1 MKKFIPIFGIALL
14 LNACV
19 GGWDASSQANN
30 SVKPQVENCPKAT
43 VVYLPVPKQNESFYD
58 RFDFHIRNIITDADT
73 VKFQT
78 LKQDFV
84 FCRSN
89 NSWTVQPGT
98 LPKEL
103 QPESNYAAFAE
114 ETVNPKLKNID
125 FSGKTYQYRVLRE
138 PKFSVGEN
146 NNISRPNEP
155 EPTKDRVVFEVVPPN
170 SEKPQTKTLYTL
182 NDLQNAAVKAGY
194 GTGGQLGFPRVTSA
208 VIYDNR
214 IWWSVAFEQGE
225 GNNGIATIVSYD
237 PKTEKFSLIQ
247 PEALWSTQITD
258 LAISGDPKNPTF
270 WMGTN
275 ISGEGNLYIP
285 AKGLVAYRPNS
296 QNPNSGSLTAYTV
309 DNSQLVGAI
318 PDKLKLENDKL
329 WVSTANGVCQINW
342 QAADNSD
349 WSCWRFTAMAKL
361 PSEEVPL
368 YSALTNKTPAVSLSR
383 KKSGETMEVL
393 WWSPV
398 EYQTLKG
405 RYEVRYP
412 QGFTVKLD
420 EGASIYEFNNSLSPG
435 KPAVDWPGFQWH
447 WNGVSAAPPQE
458 ARFVRGLDEV
468 SLNLV
473 GGGPRGIGS
482 GQLSPEVP
490 INWNAMRGDLE
501 LLELS
506 PKSTSVKYYSGWVDE
521 AKLQPYLKVVPQA
534 RSQNPQP
541 NPLAA
546 KVNELPSR

>member
-1 MKKFIPIFGIALL
+1 MKKILPLFGMALL

-19 GGWDASSQANN
+19 STANTSSQANN
-30 SVKPQVENCPKAT
+30 SVKPQAENCPKAT
-43 VVYLPVPKQNESFYD
+43 IVSLPMPKENESFYD
-58 RFDFHIRNIITDADT
+58 SFNFHIRNIITDADT
-73 VKFQT
+73 VRFQS

-103 QPESNYAAFAE
+103 QPESNYAAFAQ
-114 ETVNPKLKNID
+114 ETVNPKFKNIE
-125 FSGKTYQYRVLRE
+125 FQGKTYQYRVLRE
-138 PKFSVGEN
+138 PKFTLGEN

-155 EPTKDRVVFEVVPPN
+155 EPTQDRVVFELVTPN
-170 SEKPQTKTLYTL
+170 SEKPQIKTLYTL
-182 NDLQNAAVKAGY
+182 KDLQDVAVKAGY
-194 GTGGQLGFPRVTSA
+194 GTGGQLGFPRITSA
-208 VIYDNR
+208 TVYDNR

-258 LAISGDPKNPTF
+258 LAITGDTKNLTF
-270 WMGTN
+270 WMGTSV
-275 ISGEGNLYIP
+275 SGEGNLYIP

-296 QNPNSGSLTAYTV
+296 QNLNSGSLTAYTV
-309 DNSQLVGAI
+309 NDSPLVGAI

-329 WVSTANGVCQINW
+329 WVSTANGVCQFNW
-342 QAADNSD
+342 QAADNRD
-349 WSCWRFTAMAKL
+349 WSCWRFTAMANL

-383 KKSGETMEVL
+383 NNSGETVEVL

-398 EYQTLKG
+398 EYQTLKK
-405 RYEVRYP
+405 RYEVKYP

-420 EGASIYEFNNSLSPG
+420 EGASIYEFNNSLPPG
-435 KPAVDWPGFQWH
+435 KPQIDWPGFQWH
-447 WNGVSAAPPQE
+447 WNGD
-458 ARFVRGLDEV
+458 RFVRGLDEV

-473 GGGPRGIGS
+473 GSGPQGIGS

-501 LLELS
+501 LLQLS

-521 AKLQPYLKVVPQA
+521 AKLQPYLTVVPQA
-534 RSQNPQP
+534 RPQNLQP

-546 KVNELPSR
+546 KVNELPSRQ

>member
-1 MKKFIPIFGIALL
+1 MKKIIPFFGIALL

-19 GGWDASSQANN
+19 SGFNGSSQANN
-30 SVKPQVENCPKAT
+30 GVKTQVENCPKPT

-58 RFDFHIRNIITDADT
+58 SFDFHIRNIITDADT
-73 VKFQT
+73 VRFQS

-103 QPESNYAAFAE
+103 QPESNYAAFAQDL
-114 ETVNPKLKNID
+114 VNPKFKNID
-125 FSGKTYQYRVLRE
+125 FQGKNYRYRVLRE
-138 PKFSVGEN
+138 PKFSLGEN
-146 NNISRPNEP
+146 NNITRPNEP
-155 EPTKDRVVFEVVPPN
+155 EPANDRVVFEVVTPN
-170 SEKPQTKTLYTL
+170 SEKPQIKTLYTL
-182 NDLQNAAVKAGY
+182 KNLQDAAVKAGY

-208 VIYDNR
+208 VIFDNR

-225 GNNGIATIVSYD
+225 GNNGIATIVSYE
-237 PKTEKFSLIQ
+237 PKSEQFNLIQ

-258 LAISGDPKNPTF
+258 LAITGNAKSPTF

-275 ISGEGNLYIP
+275 VSGEGNLYIP

-296 QNPNSGSLTAYTV
+296 ENPNSGSLTAYTV
-309 DNSQLVGAI
+309 NNSPLVGAI

-361 PSEEVPL
+361 PAEEVPL

-383 KKSGETMEVL
+383 EKSGETVEIL

-398 EYQTLKG
+398 EYQTLKK
-405 RYEVRYP
+405 RYEVKYP
-412 QGFTVKLD
+412 QGFSVKLD
-420 EGASIYEFNNSLSPG
+420 EGASIYEFNNSLPPG
-435 KPAVDWPGFQWH
+435 KPSVDWPGFQWH
-447 WNGVSAAPPQE
+447 WNGD
-458 ARFVRGLDEV
+458 RFVRGLDEV

-473 GGGPRGIGS
+473 GGGPQGIGS

-501 LLELS
+501 LLEIT

-521 AKLQPYLKVVPQA
+521 AKLQPYLTVVPQE
-534 RSQNPQP
+534 RPQNPQP

-546 KVNELPSR
+546 KVNELPSRQ